1 MSKKNYYILSEGIL
15 KRKENTIYFVNEKGK
30 KPIPINKV
38 YSIYAYGQITF
49 SSQVMSLL
57 SKNGVPIHFFNYYGF
72 YSGSYYPRETLLSGD
87 LLVKQADYYLNI
99 QKRLEL
105 AKLFVEGAANNIL
118 KVLAYY
124 KIENNIKET
133 LSELNSTNKITE
145 IMNIEGRIRSEYYSK
160 FDEIL
165 PDDFKMEGRSR
176 QPPKNMINS
185 LISFGNSMMYSTV
198 LTELY
203 NTQLNPTIS
212 YLHEPSERRFSLSL
226 DLSEI
231 FKPISVDRLIFY
243 MVNKRMLSKKDF
255 NEDLNCCLLNDKGR
269 NKFIKEYNKRLE
281 KTIKH
286 KKLKKNV
293 SYQRLIRLEAYKLKK
308 HILGIEKY
316 DPFVSWW

>member
-15 KRKENTIYFVNEKGK
+15 KRKENTIYFVSEKGK

-226 DLSEI
+226 NLSEI
-231 FKPISVDRLIFY
+231 FKPIFVDRLIFY

>member
-231 FKPISVDRLIFY
+231 FKPIFVDRFIFY

>member
-203 NTQLNPTIS
+203 KTQLNPTIS

-231 FKPISVDRLIFY
+231 FKPIFVDRLIFY